1 MKFFTYSM
9 TQIYVY
15 IREYKC
21 VPINDDKMLK
31 MNTDTRT
38 TKFQH
43 RLFCRSRRQLD
54 LRMRAPSTHL
64 TYTLILRV
72 HITSLYTYV
81 VDSNLYIYAFLFI
94 CVPTNTRIFCYIY
107 NIHIFEFYMWSYPY
121 VHSSNFD
128 IRSFL

>member
-1 MKFFTYSM
+1 MKLFTYSM

-15 IREYKC
+15 IHEYKC

-64 TYTLILRV
+64 AYTLMLRDTYKTCIFVLLILISIYMR
-72 HITSLYTYV
+72 SCLYVYQ
-81 VDSNLYIYAFLFI
+81 LILEFFAIYIIYIYLNFI
-94 CVPTNTRIFCYIY
+94 CD
-107 NIHIFEFYMWSYPY
+107 HILM
-121 VHSSNFD
+121 
-128 IRSFL
+128 

>member
-54 LRMRAPSTHL
+54 LRMRAPSIHL

-94 CVPTNTRIFCYIY
+94 CYQLILEFFAIYIIYIY
-107 NIHIFEFYMWSYPY
+107 
-121 VHSSNFD
+121 SNFICD
-128 IRSFL
+128 HILMFTHLTLI